1 MSLAESMPVAERKPS
16 RLRALL
22 QQWRPSLDGIRAA
35 PPSLAFAVIG
45 QARADRT
52 ISTREESR
60 LLAELLTGWALRS
73 TIDASVAYSAR
84 FEPRLTRPAAAAAPK
99 TNRSTLVSSVA

>member
-1 MSLAESMPVAERKPS
+1 LLVRWGRSLE
-16 RLRALL
+16 
-22 QQWRPSLDGIRAA
+22 GIRAA
-35 PPSLAFAVIG
+35 PPTLAFAVIG

-52 ISTREESR
+52 ISTREETR

-84 FEPRLTRPAAAAAPK
+84 VDPRLTRSAAMAAPK
-99 TNRSTLVSSVA
+99 TNRSALASSVA